1 MCDAGNSPNPGNLT
15 IVTRLQWASAGGK
28 LMERRQFI
36 RGLCSGLAAWP
47 LAAYAQPGGEPRRIG
62 VLGSDA
68 TVWKPWMAALIA
80 RLRELGWIE
89 GENIAVE
96 YRWAEGR
103 SRRVSE
109 IAAEF
114 LRQDVDVI
122 VTYGSGVPILKQATT
137 TIPIVFAVAFDP
149 VRDGLVQ
156 SLAHPG
162 GNVTGMSIQQLDLVD
177 KRLELLHEVIP
188 HLHRLAIL
196 ADAGY
201 AEPMLEAE
209 RVKSAAQALGLEAA
223 RLGIWGSQ
231 DITPA
236 LEAPKGKADA
246 LYVVSDALIAAN
258 RARIVRLALSEHLPT
273 IFSYDDYVEAGGFIS
288 YGPNY
293 ADLFRRAADMVD
305 EILHGKKPGDIP
317 VEQPTK
323 FDFAVNVKTA
333 TTLGLVIPPMLLTTA
348 DEVIQ

>member
-1 MCDAGNSPNPGNLT
+1 M
-15 IVTRLQWASAGGK
+15 K
-28 LMERRQFI
+28 RRAFI
-36 RGLCSGLAAWP
+36 RGLCSGIAGWP
-47 LAAYAQPGGEPRRIG
+47 LAAYAQQIDQPRRIG
-62 VLGSDA
+62 VLGADA
-68 TVWKPWMAALIA
+68 TVWKPWMAAFIA
-80 RLRELGWIE
+80 RLRELGW
-89 GENIAVE
+89 GENIAIE
-96 YRWAEGR
+96 YRWAEGM

-122 VTYGSGVPILKQATT
+122 LTYGSAVPILKQATM

-162 GNVTGMSIQQLDLVD
+162 GNVTGISIQQLDLVG
-177 KRLELLHEVIP
+177 KRLELLREAIP
-188 HLHRLAIL
+188 QLHRLAIL

-201 AEPMLEAE
+201 AEPMLEAD

-223 RLGIWGSQ
+223 RLGIWGTQ

-236 LEAPKGKADA
+236 LVALKGKADA

-258 RARIVRLALSEHLPT
+258 RTRIIRLALSEGLPT
-273 IFSYDDYVEAGGFIS
+273 ILSYDDYVEAGGLMS

-293 ADLFRRAADMVD
+293 ADLFRQAADMVD
-305 EILHGKKPGDIP
+305 KILHGAKPSDIP
-317 VEQPTK
+317 VGQPTK
-323 FDFAVNVKTA
+323 FDFAINVNTA
-333 TTLGLVIPPMLLTTA
+333 TALGLNMPPKLLATA
-348 DEVIQ
+348 DQVIK

>member
-1 MCDAGNSPNPGNLT
+1 
-15 IVTRLQWASAGGK
+15 
-28 LMERRQFI
+28 MERRKFI
-36 RGLCSGLAAWP
+36 RGLCSGIAAWP
-47 LAAYAQPGGEPRRIG
+47 LAAYAQKGGEPRRIG
-62 VLGSDA
+62 ILGADA
-68 TVWKPWMAALIA
+68 MVWKPWMAAFVA
-80 RLRELGWIE
+80 RLRDLGWIV
-89 GENIAVE
+89 GENIAIE

-122 VTYGSGVPILKQATT
+122 VTYGSAVTILKQATT

-162 GNVTGMSIQQLDLVD
+162 GNVTGVSIQQLDLVG
-177 KRLELLHEVIP
+177 KRLELLRAAIP
-188 HLHRLAIL
+188 QLHRLAIL

-209 RVKSAAQALGLEAA
+209 RVKSTAQELGLEAA
-223 RLGIWGSQ
+223 RLGIWQPQ
-231 DITPA
+231 DIAPA
-236 LEAPKGKADA
+236 VAALGNKADA

-258 RARIVRLALSEHLPT
+258 RARIIRLTLSEHLPT
-273 IFSYDDYVEAGGFIS
+273 IFSYDDYVEAGGLMS

-293 ADLFRRAADMVD
+293 ADLFRRAANMVD
-305 EILHGKKPGDIP
+305 KILHETKPGDIP

-323 FDFAVNVKTA
+323 FDFAINVNTA
-333 TTLGLVIPPMLLTTA
+333 AALGLTMPPTLLATA
-348 DEVIQ
+348 DEVIK

>member
-1 MCDAGNSPNPGNLT
+1 VCDLGNSPNPENLI
-15 IVTRLQWASAGGK
+15 IVIRPEWPSAGAK
-28 LMERRQFI
+28 FMERRQFI
-36 RGLCSGLAAWP
+36 RGLCSGIAAWP
-47 LAAYAQPGGEPRRIG
+47 LAAYGQQGGEPRRVG
-62 VLGSDA
+62 VVGADA
-68 TVWKPWMAALIA
+68 TVWRPWMAAFIA
-80 RLRELGWIE
+80 RLRDLGWIV
-89 GENIAVE
+89 GENIAIE

-122 VTYGSGVPILKQATT
+122 VTYGSAVPILKQATT

-156 SLAHPG
+156 SLAYPG
-162 GNVTGMSIQQLDLVD
+162 GNVTGMSIQQLDLVG
-177 KRLELLHEVIP
+177 KRLELLREAIP
-188 HLHRLAIL
+188 QLHRLAIL

-201 AEPMLEAE
+201 AEPMLEAD
-209 RVKSAAQALGLEAA
+209 RVKSTAQALGLEAA

-236 LEAPKGKADA
+236 LEALKGKADA

-258 RARIVRLALSEHLPT
+258 RTRIIRLALSEHLPT
-273 IFSYDDYVEAGGFIS
+273 ILSYDDYVEAGGLMS

-305 EILHGKKPGDIP
+305 KILHGTKPGDIS

-323 FDFAVNVKTA
+323 FDLAINVKTA
-333 TTLGLVIPPMLLTTA
+333 TALGLVIPPTLLAAA
-348 DEVIQ
+348 DEVIE

>member
-1 MCDAGNSPNPGNLT
+1 
-15 IVTRLQWASAGGK
+15 
-28 LMERRQFI
+28 MERRQFI
-36 RGLCSGLAAWP
+36 RGLCSGVAAWP
-47 LAAYAQPGGEPRRIG
+47 LATYAQQGSEPRHIG
-62 VLGSDA
+62 VLGADA
-68 TVWKPWMAALIA
+68 TVWEPWMAALIA
-80 RLRELGWIE
+80 RLRQLGWIV
-89 GENIAVE
+89 GENIAIE
-96 YRWAEGR
+96 YRWAEGK

-122 VTYGSGVPILKQATT
+122 VTYGSAVPILKQATT

-236 LEAPKGKADA
+236 LEALKGKADA

-258 RARIVRLALSEHLPT
+258 RARIVRLVLSEHLPT

-305 EILHGKKPGDIP
+305 EILHGKKPSDIP

-333 TTLGLVIPPMLLTTA
+333 TTLGLAIPPMLLTTA

>member
-1 MCDAGNSPNPGNLT
+1 
-15 IVTRLQWASAGGK
+15 
-28 LMERRQFI
+28 MERRQFI
-36 RGLCSGLAAWP
+36 RGLCSGVAAWP
-47 LAAYAQPGGEPRRIG
+47 LVAYAQQGSEPRHIG
-62 VLGSDA
+62 VLGADA
-68 TVWKPWMAALIA
+68 TVWEPWMAALIA
-80 RLRELGWIE
+80 RLRQLGWIV
-89 GENIAVE
+89 GENIAIE
-96 YRWAEGR
+96 YRWAEGK

-122 VTYGSGVPILKQATT
+122 VTYGSAVPILKQATT

>member
-1 MCDAGNSPNPGNLT
+1 
-15 IVTRLQWASAGGK
+15 
-28 LMERRQFI
+28 MERRQFI
-36 RGLCSGLAAWP
+36 RGLCSGIAAWP
-47 LAAYAQPGGEPRRIG
+47 LAAYAQQGAEPRRIG
-62 VLGSDA
+62 ILGADA
-68 TVWKPWMAALIA
+68 TVWKPWMAAFIA
-80 RLRELGWIE
+80 RLRELGWIV
-89 GENIAVE
+89 GANITVE

-122 VTYGSGVPILKQATT
+122 VTYGSAVTILKQATT

-162 GNVTGMSIQQLDLVD
+162 GNVTGVSIRQLDLVGR
-177 KRLELLHEVIP
+177 RLELLRAAIP
-188 HLHRLAIL
+188 QLHRLAIL

-209 RVKSAAQALGLEAA
+209 RVKSTAQELGLEAA
-223 RLGIWGSQ
+223 RLGIWQPQ
-231 DITPA
+231 DIAPA
-236 LEAPKGKADA
+236 FEALRNKADA

-258 RARIVRLALSEHLPT
+258 RARIIRLALSAHLPT
-273 IFSYDDYVEAGGFIS
+273 ILSYDDYVEAGGLMS

-305 EILHGKKPGDIP
+305 KILHGTQPGDIP

-323 FDFAVNVKTA
+323 FDFVINIKTA
-333 TTLGLVIPPMLLTTA
+333 TALGLTMPPPLLATA
-348 DEVIQ
+348 DEVIK

>member
-1 MCDAGNSPNPGNLT
+1 
-15 IVTRLQWASAGGK
+15 
-28 LMERRQFI
+28 
-36 RGLCSGLAAWP
+36 
-47 LAAYAQPGGEPRRIG
+47 
-62 VLGSDA
+62 
-68 TVWKPWMAALIA
+68 MAAFVA
-80 RLRELGWIE
+80 RLRELGWIV
-89 GENIAVE
+89 GENITVE

-122 VTYGSGVPILKQATT
+122 VTYGSAVTILKQATT

-162 GNVTGMSIQQLDLVD
+162 GNVTGVSIRQLDLVGR
-177 KRLELLHEVIP
+177 RLELLRAAIP
-188 HLHRLAIL
+188 QLHRLAIL

-201 AEPMLEAE
+201 AEPMLEAD
-209 RVKSAAQALGLEAA
+209 RVKSTAQELGLEAA
-223 RLGIWGSQ
+223 RLGIWQPQ
-231 DITPA
+231 DIAPA
-236 LEAPKGKADA
+236 VDALRNKADA

-258 RARIVRLALSEHLPT
+258 RARIIRLALSEHLPT
-273 IFSYDDYVEAGGFIS
+273 IFSYDDYVEAGGLMS

-293 ADLFRRAADMVD
+293 ADLFRRAANMVD
-305 EILHGKKPGDIP
+305 KILHETKPGDIP

-323 FDFAVNVKTA
+323 FDFAINVNTA
-333 TTLGLVIPPMLLTTA
+333 AALGLTMPPTLLATA

>member
-1 MCDAGNSPNPGNLT
+1 M
-15 IVTRLQWASAGGK
+15 

-36 RGLCSGLAAWP
+36 RGFCSSVIAWP
-47 LAAYAQPGGEPRRIG
+47 LAAYAQQVSNPRRIG
-62 VLGSDA
+62 VLGADA
-68 TVWKPWMAALIA
+68 TVWKPWIAALIA
-80 RLRELGWIE
+80 RLQELGWIV
-89 GENIAVE
+89 GQNIAIE
-96 YRWAEGR
+96 YRWAEGK

-122 VTYGSGVPILKQATT
+122 VTYGSAVPLLKQATT

-177 KRLELLHEVIP
+177 KRLELLREVIP
-188 HLHRLAIL
+188 QLHRLAIL

-201 AEPMLEAE
+201 AEPMLEAD
-209 RVKSAAQALGLEAA
+209 RVKSTAQALGLEAA

-231 DITPA
+231 DITSA
-236 LEAPKGKADA
+236 LEALKAKADA

-258 RARIVRLALSEHLPT
+258 RARIIRLALSEHLPT

-288 YGPNY
+288 YGPKY

-305 EILHGKKPGDIP
+305 KILHGKKPGDIP

-323 FDFAVNVKTA
+323 FDFAINIKTA
-333 TTLGLVIPPMLLTTA
+333 TALGLSMPPTLLAAA
-348 DEVIQ
+348 DEVIE

>member
-1 MCDAGNSPNPGNLT
+1 
-15 IVTRLQWASAGGK
+15 
-28 LMERRQFI
+28 MERRQFI
-36 RGLCSGLAAWP
+36 RGLCSGLATWP
-47 LAAYAQPGGEPRRIG
+47 LGAYAQQVGNPRRIG
-62 VLGSDA
+62 ILGADA
-68 TVWKPWMAALIA
+68 IVWKPWMAALIA
-80 RLRELGWIE
+80 RLRELGWRL
-89 GENIAVE
+89 GENIAIE

-122 VTYGSGVPILKQATT
+122 VTYGSAVPILKQATT

-149 VRDGLVQ
+149 VRDGLIQ

-162 GNVTGMSIQQLDLVD
+162 GNVTGMSIQQLDLVGR
-177 KRLELLHEVIP
+177 RLELLREVIP
-188 HLHRLAIL
+188 QLHRLAIL

-201 AEPMLEAE
+201 AAPMLEAD
-209 RVKSAAQALGLEAA
+209 RVRSTAQALGLEAA

-236 LEAPKGKADA
+236 LEALKGKADA

-258 RARIVRLALSEHLPT
+258 RTRILSLALNENLPT
-273 IFSYDDYVEAGGFIS
+273 ILSYDDYVEAGGLMS

-305 EILHGKKPGDIP
+305 KILHGTKPGDIP
-317 VEQPTK
+317 VGQPTK
-323 FDFAVNVKTA
+323 FDFAINVNTA
-333 TTLGLVIPPMLLTTA
+333 AALGLAMPPKLLATA
-348 DEVIQ
+348 DEVIK

>member
-1 MCDAGNSPNPGNLT
+1 VTQVTALT
-15 IVTRLQWASAGGK
+15 PKISLSLLARSGPSAGGK

-36 RGLCSGLAAWP
+36 RGLCSGVAAWP

-62 VLGSDA
+62 VLGADA
-68 TVWKPWMAALIA
+68 IVWKPWMAALIA
-80 RLRELGWIE
+80 RLRGLGWGV
-89 GENIAVE
+89 GENIAIE

-122 VTYGSGVPILKQATT
+122 VTYGSAVPILKQATT

-156 SLAHPG
+156 SLAQPG

-177 KRLELLHEVIP
+177 KRLELLRGVIP
-188 HLHRLAIL
+188 QLHRLAIL

-223 RLGIWGSQ
+223 RLGIWGPQ
-231 DITPA
+231 DITPTLQA
-236 LEAPKGKADA
+236 L
-246 LYVVSDALIAAN
+246 
-258 RARIVRLALSEHLPT
+258 
-273 IFSYDDYVEAGGFIS
+273 
-288 YGPNY
+288 
-293 ADLFRRAADMVD
+293 
-305 EILHGKKPGDIP
+305 
-317 VEQPTK
+317 
-323 FDFAVNVKTA
+323 
-333 TTLGLVIPPMLLTTA
+333 
-348 DEVIQ
+348 

>member
-1 MCDAGNSPNPGNLT
+1 
-15 IVTRLQWASAGGK
+15 
-28 LMERRQFI
+28 MERRQFI

-47 LAAYAQPGGEPRRIG
+47 LVAYGQQLDQPRRIG
-62 VLGSDA
+62 VLGADA

-80 RLRELGWIE
+80 RLRELGWSV
-89 GENIAVE
+89 GENIAIE
-96 YRWAEGR
+96 YRWAEGM

-122 VTYGSGVPILKQATT
+122 VTYGSAVPVLKQTTT

-162 GNVTGMSIQQLDLVD
+162 GNVTGMSIQQLDLVG
-177 KRLELLHEVIP
+177 KRLELLREAIP
-188 HLHRLAIL
+188 QLHRLAIP

-201 AEPMLEAE
+201 AQPMLEAD
-209 RVKSAAQALGLEAA
+209 RVKATAQALGLEAA

-236 LEAPKGKADA
+236 LEALKGKADA

-258 RARIVRLALSEHLPT
+258 RTRILRLALDEHLPT
-273 IFSYDDYVEAGGFIS
+273 ILAYDDYVEAGGLMS

-293 ADLFRRAADMVD
+293 ADLFRQAAEMVD
-305 EILHGKKPGDIP
+305 KILHGTKPSDIP
-317 VEQPTK
+317 VGQPTK
-323 FDFAVNVKTA
+323 FDFAINISTA
-333 TTLGLVIPPMLLTTA
+333 TALGLTMPPKLLATA
-348 DEVIQ
+348 DAVIK